1 MIITINIS
9 SKSSGAKKIKQNAS
23 IQTKQHLITL
33 LQRIN
38 DGFSAMR
45 YIKREVYVRNLID
58 LLIITNNEI
67 NASMAK
73 CYFILN

>member
-1 MIITINIS
+1 MR
-9 SKSSGAKKIKQNAS
+9 KKIKQNAS
-23 IQTKQHLITL
+23 IQTKQHLITS

-45 YIKREVYVRNLID
+45 YIEREVYVRNLID
-58 LLIITNNEI
+58 LLINNNEI

>member
-1 MIITINIS
+1 MRKKLNKTQH
-9 SKSSGAKKIKQNAS
+9 SKRILAT

-33 LQRIN
+33 LTRIN

-45 YIKREVYVRNLID
+45 YIEREVYVRNLID
-58 LLIITNNEI
+58 LLINNNEI
-67 NASMAK
+67 NPSMAK